1 MPTLIKKSPSSYRCA
16 VPQSFAVWLVE
27 QGYRTEDA
35 RSEHEYMRLRKGN
48 SLIVVY
54 YSGSVILQGGDLET
68 PRELLNSLVLEPSQ
82 LPF

>member
-16 VPQSFAVWLVE
+16 VPQSFAAWLVE
-27 QGYRTEDA
+27 QGYRSEDP
-35 RSEHEYMRLRKGN
+35 RSEHEYLRLRKGA

-68 PRELLNSLVLEPSQ
+68 PRQLFAALEPEQ